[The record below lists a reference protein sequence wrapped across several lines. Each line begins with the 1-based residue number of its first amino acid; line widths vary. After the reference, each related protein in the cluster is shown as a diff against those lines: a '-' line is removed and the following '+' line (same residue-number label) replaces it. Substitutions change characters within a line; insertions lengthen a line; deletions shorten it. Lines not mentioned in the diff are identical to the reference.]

1 MGGETVMSGS
11 MGRSEMFVGGLRVR
25 LLVREARSLKDKRQ
39 VVRGIKDRLHNDLGV
54 CAAEV
59 GALEDHRQAILGFS
73 TVANEA
79 TQARQVLE
87 QVVARLRAHPVAEFC
102 GHELEVLSFDELGGG
117 EF

>member
-1 MGGETVMSGS
+1 MSGS
-11 MGRSEMFVGGLRVR
+11 MDRSEMFVGGLKVR

-79 TQARQVLE
+79 AQARQVLE